1 MREYST
7 KISLTKNSRGIYS
20 LDPSIGCSNGMA
32 NETGGCFN
40 DCYAAKSS
48 KLYGYDFS
56 KTVLRQFQNEAH
68 RKLIV
73 SQINKIK
80 LDFVRMGTSGD
91 PSENWE
97 HTINILKGIDKCNKE
112 IVIIAKHWTNLTVEQ
127 MEYFSTI
134 NVCVN
139 TSISA
144 LDKEHIYNNG
154 IEQYNK
160 LKHYCKS
167 ILRVVSADFNLNN
180 ETSHKLAKIQAEL
193 FKNEDTLDTVLRV
206 NKRNDLVKNGI
217 INVAETTFL
226 GKKALVSKFNRSTY
240 FGKCST
246 CHEMCGLNIK
256 PENKVYPN
264 KKGITKQLRLF
275 KKVLV

>member
-20 LDPSIGCSNGMA
+20 LDPSIGCSSGMG
-32 NETGGCFN
+32 NEAGGCFN

-91 PSENWE
+91 PSEIWE

-112 IVIIAKHWTNLTVEQ
+112 IVIIAKHWTNLTIEQ
-127 MEYFSTI
+127 MEYLSTI

-139 TSISA
+139 TSVSA
-144 LDKEHIYNNG
+144 LDKEHIYKNG
-154 IEQYNK
+154 LEQYNK

-167 ILRVVSADFNLNN
+167 ILRIVSVDFNLNN
-180 ETSHKLAKIQAEL
+180 ETGYKLAKVQAEL
-193 FKNEDTLDTVLRV
+193 FKNEDTLDTVLRI

-256 PENKVYPN
+256 PENKMYPN

>member
-1 MREYST
+1 VREYST

-20 LDPSIGCSNGMA
+20 LDPSIGCSSGMA

-127 MEYFSTI
+127 MEYLSTI

-139 TSISA
+139 TSVSA

-180 ETSHKLAKIQAEL
+180 EIGHKLAKVQAEL

-226 GKKALVSKFNRSTY
+226 GKKALVSKLNRSTY
-240 FGKCST
+240 FGMCST
-246 CHEMCGLNIK
+246 CLEMCGLNIK

-275 KKVLV
+275 KKVLI